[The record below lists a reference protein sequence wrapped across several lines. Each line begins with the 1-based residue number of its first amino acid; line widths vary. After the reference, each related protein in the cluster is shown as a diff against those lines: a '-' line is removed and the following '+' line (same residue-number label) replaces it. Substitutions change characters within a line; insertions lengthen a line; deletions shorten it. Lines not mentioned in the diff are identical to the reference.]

1 MEWWPVEWSGVG
13 WTPPHHPRTRSS
25 PLPPPPSTHTPVCA
39 LQAASAN
46 SPAVQEM
53 MAGMDMSPDKMK
65 AQFDAM
71 GMTPD
76 QFISKVGGKV
86 ARV

>member
-1 MEWWPVEWSGVG
+1 M
-13 WTPPHHPRTRSS
+13 
-25 PLPPPPSTHTPVCA
+25 
-39 LQAASAN
+39 QAASAN

-53 MAGMDMSPDKMK
+53 MSGMDMSPDKMK